1 MKNIY
6 NTYDVI
12 NKSGINFGTSG
23 ARGLVTDF
31 TPEVCAAF
39 TISFLTVM
47 QQRFSSQRLRS
58 QLIIVQAVTRWL
70 KLVLLLCKKKELKP
84 FTMA

>member
-47 QQRFSSQRLRS
+47 QQRFS
-58 QLIIVQAVTRWL
+58 
-70 KLVLLLCKKKELKP
+70 
-84 FTMA
+84 

>member
-1 MKNIY
+1 MILFAWRNILDIWSNELMKNIY

-39 TISFLTVM
+39 TI
-47 QQRFSSQRLRS
+47 
-58 QLIIVQAVTRWL
+58 
-70 KLVLLLCKKKELKP
+70 P
-84 FTMA
+84 F

>member
-31 TPEVCAAF
+31 TPKFAQHLPFLFDSNAAKILIYNGCA
-39 TISFLTVM
+39 
-47 QQRFSSQRLRS
+47 RN
-58 QLIIVQAVTRWL
+58 
-70 KLVLLLCKKKELKP
+70 
-84 FTMA
+84 

>member
-23 ARGLVTDF
+23 A
-31 TPEVCAAF
+31 AA
-39 TISFLTVM
+39 
-47 QQRFSSQRLRS
+47 
-58 QLIIVQAVTRWL
+58 
-70 KLVLLLCKKKELKP
+70 LLPILHPKFAQHLP
-84 FTMA
+84 FPF